1 MAVESSRQVRGD
13 RYYMLRYDDLYQT
26 PAETV
31 TRILEFPRALKMG
44 VGPLIEGIRDRGN
57 IGPWGRAGTT
67 EVIELVSGRQA
78 DLQRFGYQL

>member
-57 IGPWGRAGTT
+57 IDRWRRAGTT
-67 EVIELVSGRQA
+67 EVVELVSGRQSRPTA
-78 DLQRFGYQL
+78 FRL